1 MAIFSWLPSSSLTYI
16 FSYGNLFKF
25 CLGNHLWMVDFPTP
39 MVNPWLNPIKIHV
52 TLMDATSIFAPS
64 LIPTRLRAEAKTAR
78 DLD

>member
-1 MAIFSWLPSSSLTYI
+1 
-16 FSYGNLFKF
+16 
-25 CLGNHLWMVDFPTP
+25 MVDFPTP

-52 TLMDATSIFAPS
+52 TLLDATSIFAAS